1 MKLSDNFDRCFT
13 DKYAEFIRVVRVMS
27 FKGKQSD
34 VTLRSLS
41 NYSFLNWHIRFISIL
56 HMKLSDNFDRCFTDK
71 YAEFIWL
78 VRVMSFKVKQ
88 SDVTLRSINAT
99 AFRLNV
105 NKVT

>member
-1 MKLSDNFDRCFT
+1 
-13 DKYAEFIRVVRVMS
+13 
-27 FKGKQSD
+27 
-34 VTLRSLS
+34 
-41 NYSFLNWHIRFISIL
+41 
-56 HMKLSDNFDRCFTDK
+56 MKLSDNFDRCFTDK